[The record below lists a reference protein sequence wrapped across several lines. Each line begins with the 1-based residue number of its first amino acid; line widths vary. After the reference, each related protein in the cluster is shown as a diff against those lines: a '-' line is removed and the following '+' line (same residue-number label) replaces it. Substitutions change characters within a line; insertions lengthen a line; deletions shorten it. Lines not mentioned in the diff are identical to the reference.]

1 MLLPGDL
8 QQLVLKLT
16 GEMDAL
22 GLEAFETDGQVQL
35 ERPGPGAIKKPAD
48 LAPWIEHT
56 MLKPEATIQDIVKLC
71 NEAKRFGFCSVC
83 VNPCF
88 VREARQELTGADCL
102 LVSVIGFPL
111 GATLTSVKVEE
122 TREVIKLGADEVDMV
137 IAIGPL
143 KDKDYKRVYQ
153 DIRSVVIA
161 ASTIPVKV
169 ILETALLE
177 YEEKVAACL
186 LAKRAGAAFVKTS
199 TGFVHNGGAKKE
211 DVSLRRAVVGDGI
224 GVKAAGG
231 IRDFNTACEMLKAG
245 ANRLGCSS
253 SVQIV
258 SSKVK

>member
-1 MLLPGDL
+1 MNLPEDL
-8 QQLVLKLT
+8 QQLVLKLAR
-16 GEMDAL
+16 EMDTL
-22 GLEAFETDGQVQL
+22 GLAAFETSSPVQL
-35 ERPGPGAIKKPAD
+35 ERPGAIEKPAD

-56 MLKPEATIQDIVKLC
+56 MLKPQATSQDIVKLC
-71 NEAKRFGFCSVC
+71 NEAKQFGFHSVC

-88 VREARQELTGADCL
+88 VQEARQELTGTNYS
-102 LVSVIGFPL
+102 VISVIGFPL

-122 TREVIKLGADEVDMV
+122 TKEVIKLGADEVDMV

-143 KDKDYKRVYQ
+143 KDKDYKKVYQ
-153 DIRSVVIA
+153 DIRSVVVA

-169 ILETALLE
+169 IIETALLE

-211 DVSLRRAVVGDGI
+211 DVSLMRAVVGNRI

-245 ANRLGCSS
+245 ANRLGCSL
-253 SVQIV
+253 SVHIV
-258 SSKVK
+258 SSKVE

>member
-1 MLLPGDL
+1 MPSPEDL
-8 QQLVLKLT
+8 SQLVLKLAR
-16 GEMDAL
+16 EMDVL
-22 GLEAFETDGQVQL
+22 GLESFETSSQVQL
-35 ERPGPGAIKKPAD
+35 KTPGPGVIEKPAD

-56 MLKPEATIQDIVKLC
+56 MLKPQATSQDIVKLC
-71 NEAKRFGFCSVC
+71 NEAKQFGFHSVC

-88 VREARQELTGADCL
+88 VREARQELTGTNCL
-102 LVSVIGFPL
+102 LVSVIGFPS

-143 KDKDYKRVYQ
+143 KNKDYKKVYQ

-161 ASTIPVKV
+161 ASTVPVKV
-169 ILETALLE
+169 ILETALLG
-177 YEEKVAACL
+177 YEEKIAACL

-199 TGFVHNGGAKKE
+199 TGFVHNGGARKE
-211 DVSLRRAVVGDGI
+211 DVSLMRAVVGDRI

-258 SSKVK
+258 SSRVK

>member
-1 MLLPGDL
+1 MNLPEEL
-8 QQLVLKLT
+8 PQLVLKLT
-16 GEMDAL
+16 REVDAL
-22 GLEAFETDGQVQL
+22 GLEAFEPTSPAQP
-35 ERPGPGAIKKPAD
+35 ERPGPGTIEKPAD

-56 MLKPEATIQDIVKLC
+56 MLKPEATSQDIVKLC
-71 NEAKRFGFCSVC
+71 NEAKQFGFHSVC

-88 VREARQELTGADCL
+88 VREARQELIGTDCL
-102 LVSVIGFPL
+102 LVSVIAFPL
-111 GATLTSVKVEE
+111 GATLASVKVEE

-199 TGFVHNGGAKKE
+199 TGFVHNEGAKKE
-211 DVSLRRAVVGDGI
+211 DVSLMRAVVGNRI

-245 ANRLGCSS
+245 ANRLGCSL
-253 SVQIV
+253 SVRIV
-258 SSKVK
+258 SSRAE